1 MVDQQPDSGQSTVDT
16 PAERSPLFTSDAAL
30 SFEEARSVTGRR
42 GATLVLLMGE
52 VGAGKTT
59 LLVELWSL
67 LLLHGRICNHSLAG
81 SRTAL
86 AFEERAY
93 HSRLE
98 ARMRTATTIR
108 THEANEGF
116 LHLRIQRPD
125 GSLRELLFA
134 DVTGEHFRRIREG
147 APLLNELPWAG
158 RVDRFLVIV
167 DGKGFA
173 TPGEREVILTR
184 VRRQMYALRNS
195 QAVNTTA
202 RVAIA
207 LTKLDELSGDHRER
221 YTEEEKSLLSE
232 IRKIDDQA
240 SALRIAARPAEGTLR
255 VGMDSLVQWVGGHD
269 RSAHEVSRALRI
281 PASRAIGRFAP

>member
-1 MVDQQPDSGQSTVDT
+1 MADHQPDSGQPTVESS
-16 PAERSPLFTSDAAL
+16 AERSPLFASDAAL

-67 LLLHGRICNHSLAG
+67 LLMHGSICSHSLAG

-86 AFEERAY
+86 ALEERAY

-98 ARMRTATTIR
+98 ARIRTATTIR

-116 LHLRIQRPD
+116 LHLRIRRPD

-147 APLLNELPWAG
+147 TPLLDELPWAG
-158 RVDRFLVIV
+158 RLDRFLVIV

-184 VRRQMYALRNS
+184 VRRQIYALRNS

-207 LTKLDELSGDHRER
+207 LTKLDKLSEDHREK
-221 YTEEEKSLLSE
+221 YSEEEKSLLSE
-232 IRKIDDQA
+232 IRKIDEQA
-240 SALRIAARPAEGTLR
+240 TALRIAARPPDGTLT
-255 VGMDSLVQWVGGHD
+255 VGMDSLVQWVCGHD
-269 RSAHEVSRALRI
+269 RSADEVPRTLSI
-281 PASRAIGRFAP
+281 PASRAIGRFAS